1 MSGVATYKIDLLE
14 YEIDFD
20 KVLNYDISK
29 LEEIISKYSQNNTN
43 NFGIKIIDNFKCYF
57 LTKEIDDEN
66 SQYIKEGRNYQI
78 KLSNKSSDDSIVA
91 TLVKSEKSNGYI
103 YNIFSINNGIEN
115 IVDVR
120 ETEAEIIWTKKEGL
134 VVPLNAITKKNNISY
149 VTLVS
154 KGEYIEIPIKE
165 VISND
170 TICVIENYT
179 KDELTELNLSFSG
192 SVSRYD
198 QLVINEEK

>member
-14 YEIDFD
+14 DEIDFD